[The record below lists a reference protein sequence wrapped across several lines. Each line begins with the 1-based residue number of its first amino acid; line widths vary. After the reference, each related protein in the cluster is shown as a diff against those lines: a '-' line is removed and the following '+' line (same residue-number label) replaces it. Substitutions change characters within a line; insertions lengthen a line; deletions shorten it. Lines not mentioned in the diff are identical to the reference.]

1 MIGLSDI
8 KQKESEMTQRNPNP
22 FQPSSD
28 PTLEEYGRA
37 TNIEVKGIKLNKH
50 FSQETHC
57 FRATVYI
64 DGKRAFSAE
73 NEGCGGPNNYYP
85 YGKTQKA
92 GAKRDAQLSDFKNA
106 MSEARKEAARY
117 IEAKGEDYDWA
128 IDRFADNDELI
139 DWLIAD
145 LINESEMLKHMRHVL
160 KRRVVAYDQRTRE
173 ICTWKLTPI
182 EKNIDPVK
190 KYHEITAN
198 KNEWVWLNEVPEHEA
213 LKHWRNAK

>member
-1 MIGLSDI
+1 
-8 KQKESEMTQRNPNP
+8 MTQRNPNP

-37 TNIEVKGIKLNKH
+37 TSIEIKNLKLNKH

-57 FRATVYI
+57 FTATVYI
-64 DGKRAFSAE
+64 DGKRAFSTE
-73 NEGCGGPNNYYP
+73 NEGRGGPNNYYP

-106 MSEARKEAARY
+106 MSEARREAARY

-145 LINESEMLKHMRHVL
+145 LINEIELLKEMRKHLKKYVC
-160 KRRVVAYDQRTRE
+160 AYNTRTRE
-173 ICTWKLTPI
+173 IDFWRTTPV
-182 EKNIDPVK
+182 ESNIDPLK
-190 KYHEITAN
+190 KYHEKMPYI
-198 KNEWVWLNEVPEHEA
+198 WLNELSESEA

>member
-1 MIGLSDI
+1 
-8 KQKESEMTQRNPNP
+8 MTQRNPNP

-37 TNIEVKGIKLNKH
+37 TSIEIKNLKLNTH

-57 FRATVYI
+57 FTATVYI

-73 NEGCGGPNNYYP
+73 NEGRGGPNNYYP

-92 GAKRDAQLSDFKNA
+92 GEKRNAQLSDFNNA

-117 IEAKGEDYDWA
+117 IEAKGEDYNWA
-128 IDRFADNDELI
+128 IDRFADTDELI

-145 LINESEMLKHMRHVL
+145 LINEIELLKEMRKHLKKYVCS
-160 KRRVVAYDQRTRE
+160 YDKSTRE
-173 ICTWKLTPI
+173 ITKWKTTPI
-182 EKNIDPVK
+182 QSNIDPLK
-190 KYHEITAN
+190 KYCEKMPYI
-198 KNEWVWLNEVPEHEA
+198 WLNELSESEA
-213 LKHWRNAK
+213 LKHWRNAE

>member
-1 MIGLSDI
+1 
-8 KQKESEMTQRNPNP
+8 MTQRNPNP

-37 TNIEVKGIKLNKH
+37 TNIEIKNLKLNKH

-57 FRATVYI
+57 FTATVYI
-64 DGKRAFSAE
+64 DGKRAFSTE
-73 NEGCGGPNNYYP
+73 NEGRGGPNNYYP

-106 MSEARKEAARY
+106 MSEARREAARY

-173 ICTWKLTPI
+173 ISTWKLTPI
-182 EKNIDPVK
+182 EKNIDAVK
-190 KYHEITAN
+190 EYADLLIHEITAE
-198 KNEWVWLNEVPEHEA
+198 KIEWVWLNEVPEHEA
-213 LKHWRNAK
+213 LKHWRNAE